1 VLLAVSQQ
9 VPGDLVEKQA
19 WAVHQGVCPVCGGP
33 GPNDVYVSYQ
43 VWSAVIVTRHT
54 TRRWVSCRN
63 CGRKGQIDDLGLCF
77 VLGWWGLPWGIVMTP
92 IQIGRNLAALAKKRD
107 LSSPSPELQG
117 ILRVAI
123 ASQALASQA
132 SSDDAEP
139 TA

>member
-1 VLLAVSQQ
+1 
-9 VPGDLVEKQA
+9 
-19 WAVHQGVCPVCGGP
+19 
-33 GPNDVYVSYQ
+33 
-43 VWSAVIVTRHT
+43 
-54 TRRWVSCRN
+54 
-63 CGRKGQIDDLGLCF
+63 
-77 VLGWWGLPWGIVMTP
+77 MTP